1 MVHFEEDTANQRC
14 VCKSDKFVS
23 DIIIEK
29 SIGGYRFF
37 EIKFAKGL
45 LPSELSGKY
54 SSMKMAKVA
63 VETYVRKSK
72 ETKAAR
78 REYFSNAREER
89 NKQNASKT
97 KPKGSKHVHQRPDN

>member
-37 EIKFAKGL
+37 EIKFTKGVM
-45 LPSELSGKY
+45 PNELSGKY
-54 SSMKMAKVA
+54 SSMKMAKIA
-63 VETYVRKSK
+63 VETYVRKK
-72 ETKAAR
+72 KKTKGAR
-78 REYFSNAREER
+78 REYFSKAREER
-89 NKQNASKT
+89 KVENAAKT
-97 KPKGSKHVHQRPDN
+97 KPKGSKHVHQGPDN

>member
-78 REYFSNAREER
+78 REHFSNAREER
-89 NKQNASKT
+89 KKQDGAEIKS
-97 KPKGSKHVHQRPDN
+97 KGSKHVHQGSSN

>member
-37 EIKFAKGL
+37 EIKFTKGVM
-45 LPSELSGKY
+45 PSELSGKY
-54 SSMKMAKVA
+54 SSMKMAKIA
-63 VETYVRKSK
+63 VETYVRNKK

-78 REYFSNAREER
+78 RESFHQAREER
-89 NKQNASKT
+89 KKQDAAKT
-97 KPKGSKHVHQRPDN
+97 KPKGSKHVHQGPDN

>member
-63 VETYVRKSK
+63 VETYIRKSK

-78 REYFSNAREER
+78 REHFSNAREER
-89 NKQNASKT
+89 KKQNASKT
-97 KPKGSKHVHQRPDN
+97 KPKGSKHVHQGPGN

>member
-37 EIKFAKGL
+37 EIKFTKGV

-54 SSMKMAKVA
+54 SSMRMAKAA
-63 VETYVRKSK
+63 VETYVRNSK

-78 REYFSNAREER
+78 RESFHLAREER
-89 NKQNASKT
+89 KKQNASKSKT
-97 KPKGSKHVHQRPDN
+97 KGSEHVHQGPDN

>member
-14 VCKSDKFVS
+14 VCTSDKFVS
-23 DIIIEK
+23 EIVIEK

-37 EIKFAKGL
+37 EIKFAKGV

-63 VETYVRKSK
+63 VESYVRKK
-72 ETKAAR
+72 KLTKAAR
-78 REYFSNAREER
+78 TAYFNKAREER
-89 NKQNASKT
+89 KKQDAAKNNS
-97 KPKGSKHVHQRPDN
+97 KGSKHVHQGPDN